1 MFQDGHK
8 ASRGDIRHL
17 RSDARLAA
25 KILSCGAVPEEKMRD
40 LMAAMF
46 DMAVL
51 EMTKVVPNVR
61 NLLALLRVFEV
72 GAKLEQDERKLAI
85 AAEQGVNV
93 NVDVEVGRLPVI
105 EVVVKNREEV
115 QQFSDIRDQLVK
127 TLEQRRLPSN
137 GSE

>member
-1 MFQDGHK
+1 
-8 ASRGDIRHL
+8 
-17 RSDARLAA
+17 
-25 KILSCGAVPEEKMRD
+25 
-40 LMAAMF
+40 MAAMF